1 MPTLPRSAKLLM
13 LLETQQTICLAGL
26 RQSINHGRVIRALY
40 IAMFILFL
48 ISTARIVRQIW
59 INGGTT
65 TVVNVSNGDNGEVR
79 SSSKEEGKEV

>member
-1 MPTLPRSAKLLM
+1 
-13 LLETQQTICLAGL
+13 
-26 RQSINHGRVIRALY
+26 
-40 IAMFILFL
+40 MFLLFL

>member
-1 MPTLPRSAKLLM
+1 M
-13 LLETQQTICLAGL
+13 

-40 IAMFILFL
+40 IAMFLLFL
-48 ISTARIVRQIW
+48 VSTARIVRQIW

-79 SSSKEEGKEV
+79 SNTKEEGKEV